1 MKKITSTIMFICA
14 LLLSIYSYSR
24 NDENHCESAIP
35 VEVGEAIFNF
45 EEAYEINDG
54 FQIYYSYTA
63 DKDIRIEIDL
73 CDSTY
78 SAWREVF
85 ETYLGCDENYYYEI
99 TIDDCEFGEK
109 KIYTLNKGETLYFNV
124 VTQGDVDGIS
134 EFTFYIN
141 EIEPQPGELCTL
153 PIELTKE
160 DEGDL
165 YRNFSIEPNQ
175 FISRWYTY
183 TANKD
188 EVIELSACGNDL
200 DWGYINFN
208 MYSECYNTSQ
218 PYQPHGD
225 NFDSY
230 LDYKV
235 QDCEDNPALQRLI
248 YTIQKNETVYFSVE
262 GYVYEPTNW
271 EFTTR
276 DFYDGEV
283 CHKPIP
289 VVADTTYRTPE
300 NMDEI
305 YYSYTPIRAG
315 VVTVSQAT
323 PTYVVSAGVMATSEQ
338 CDKSAEIFGY
348 ATGGKDLLFPVQAN
362 QEYIIVWSID
372 DEPSSNSEQIEWTIE
387 LDPTGEMPDGYSCK
401 QPIQLKTSETEIEST
416 SNIVWF
422 EFTPGEG
429 MVALQADLQ
438 NDVSVLLFDECS
450 VPVSED
456 MKGTVDFI
464 YTNNALVFWSEENTT
479 YKMLLVFNEEAP
491 QAHYTVSYSLQAG
504 MQKPEHI
511 VCSDAEVIEKTGEI
525 TTNIEFEYWYQYTP
539 TEDVYLEVV
548 DLQERFDDLG
558 VDVTLFTAC
567 SQGLDGNDYS
577 ELAAEYMYDYCP
589 EMRKNTIW
597 QLNAEETVYIQCKA
611 NNAYSALVK
620 WELRESPIH
629 KVAIKT
635 ISTDY
640 DFAKAE
646 IDEDKKE
653 VNLHLTH
660 SAPFPRFSLPIYF
673 ELEVGNTM
681 RDESLYQICS
691 GSILFDTA
699 NSKEVTLQSLYNF
712 TSETWTINV
721 ERQEFASN
729 AAGLMGFRSEAIDSY
744 TINTE
749 DSTATLTLA
758 WNAEE
763 YLEDLQIIV
772 SAGAWVSDG
781 EFFFDEEDGEFTITI
796 VAEDSVSHAEWTVYY
811 TKTPVPEGSTYDN
824 PLIAERGQN
833 SVAFANNET
842 EKYYTYTAQTT
853 SFITVSTCM
862 YAQIY
867 PLIEIYDE
875 NDGFIL
881 ISEPEDCD
889 FGNGQ
894 KITAYVE
901 KGQEIEIVINRE
913 EGDAEYAEYVNF
925 ILEEEKI
932 PLIADFNV
940 ELLYIEGDEPV
951 EGDEVYEL
959 YVGDDVRVKIEV
971 EFESEPEFEIPDN
984 ALAPNVEM
992 MSLQGNTL
1000 EDLDYNYFKVMYPG
1014 VSDIIYT
1021 STDGTKITKKVTIT
1035 SKLKH
1040 VNLTGINILDETLSL
1055 RVGESYGFIPEFIP
1069 ENATDKNLIWVSQDP
1084 TIVKVDEF
1092 GVVTALAAG
1101 PATVEVLHNDE
1112 SMSQCTIY
1120 VSPVSAERIVLN
1132 RDTITLEEGTVSS
1145 AVYATVLPVNA
1156 VNKEVY
1162 WESSDE
1168 NVVQVTESG
1177 LLQAIS
1183 FGTAEVRVALASDT
1197 SDTAINA
1204 VLHVTV
1210 TERTPDNTELQ
1221 AKVKYVDQLLDIIR
1235 DREDLIGNDVGQYPE
1250 WVVDS
1255 LEQYLSEVEDIL
1267 YNTNAT
1273 QLQIEQALQD
1283 LIDAVLLFERRRV
1296 DLVHI
1301 ESVHI
1306 TKDTLTLVKNETK
1319 QMFASLYPTHAT
1331 YTELQWQVQNTEI
1344 ATINQSGVVTA
1355 HKTGSTYIYAFSQ
1368 DGSNLSDSCLLI
1380 VKTPLVSLSL
1390 PQTITV
1396 LEQESAPLSLRI
1408 NPLDADVKGYVWS
1421 SDDENIAIV
1430 NSQGLVTGIRE
1441 GLATIT
1447 VQEIA
1452 TGLSAS
1458 AVAIVRPQIVS
1469 VVSVEIEQDSI
1480 VLKVGETSTV
1490 YPKVLPIDATNKN
1503 YTWSSS
1509 ERNIAYVNNKGVV
1522 TAFDLGV
1529 SYISVET
1536 EDGGF
1541 TAQVKVIVVPSDAP
1555 VVLDIPEISV
1565 EIGTEEIT
1573 LSLADII
1580 FDDNTDVADLN
1591 VGIVSSSNNVEVI
1604 VENGIIQIIPRN
1616 PNNPISEIIEIA
1628 ITDADG
1634 QTVVL
1639 EIPIEILP
1647 TPNADPVCNQ
1657 DEIIVTIVDG
1667 STFPEIDLSIYF
1679 SDDYTKSTD
1688 LLYEILGASNYF
1700 RTLLS
1705 GSVLTVSRY
1714 DATWIGRDTI
1724 TIAVTDAGGH
1734 STSQYVVFEVSQAD
1748 NTPPTLSPIA
1758 EQLYNTTT
1766 KKYPTLDLKQ
1776 FVADDY
1782 TLPHNIA
1789 WSHLANPRVNIS
1801 IRKGVVTALPVDP
1814 NWTGS
1819 TTVTFIATDE
1829 EGESAHISVVYSK
1842 ATQTGTTWIA
1852 LPKISFT
1859 ANQTIIAPGE
1869 TVGFTSSISGATS
1882 WIWHFEKGTP
1892 SQSNSPN
1899 PFVAYSE
1906 PGKYKVKLTAA
1917 NEHGMDSLVK
1927 EEYISVIGINPTDE
1941 IACVGSPVTLEA
1953 TVSAA
1958 NGYTFVWST
1967 GATTETIVVEPKE
1980 TTTYSLMIRK
1990 GLFEYHDNITLTVPD
2005 TLVMPADRALCFG
2018 NTHTLTIAG
2027 FDEYNWNSEGWTTQD
2042 SYTVSKVGVTNLS
2055 VRDQYGC
2062 VSSDDFAITAIN
2074 PLPIVNLG
2082 PNQEICLGTST
2093 VLDAEGTDLQ
2103 YEWSTSETTPTISV
2117 NEDGTYSVTVT
2128 DVNECSETATVDVAV
2143 LRPYAEQIG
2152 VVTFAQ
2158 EDNSVVV
2165 AWERTDKQR
2174 TMKYEVLRETSVA
2187 NEFVK
2192 IGELPFDAE
2201 SLFEDTDA
2209 DARMK
2214 SFRYKIATIDS
2225 VCENRVESEPH
2236 RSLHIQNSLNTNF
2249 KANLSWRAYEGVDFS
2264 TYKIYRGTSNTNM
2277 VEVDA
2282 ITSDATSWTD
2292 SDVYQF
2298 GWVYRIAMVLP
2309 EIVETRHPMLK
2320 AESGPYSL
2328 AMSNIAEAETAIE
2341 TDLLHQIAVFPTV
2354 AESFVMVQVAD
2365 AITSYQIQIVSTQ
2378 GAVVYATPILSV
2390 KDVEIDVSEFARGAY
2405 TLSVI
2410 ANGAKA
2416 NIPIIIK

>member
-1 MKKITSTIMFICA
+1 MLAKI
-14 LLLSIYSYSR
+14 
-24 NDENHCESAIP
+24 
-35 VEVGEAIFNF
+35 
-45 EEAYEINDG
+45 
-54 FQIYYSYTA
+54 
-63 DKDIRIEIDL
+63 K
-73 CDSTY
+73 
-78 SAWREVF
+78 
-85 ETYLGCDENYYYEI
+85 
-99 TIDDCEFGEK
+99 
-109 KIYTLNKGETLYFNV
+109 
-124 VTQGDVDGIS
+124 
-134 EFTFYIN
+134 
-141 EIEPQPGELCTL
+141 
-153 PIELTKE
+153 
-160 DEGDL
+160 
-165 YRNFSIEPNQ
+165 
-175 FISRWYTY
+175 
-183 TANKD
+183 
-188 EVIELSACGNDL
+188 
-200 DWGYINFN
+200 
-208 MYSECYNTSQ
+208 
-218 PYQPHGD
+218 
-225 NFDSY
+225 
-230 LDYKV
+230 
-235 QDCEDNPALQRLI
+235 
-248 YTIQKNETVYFSVE
+248 
-262 GYVYEPTNW
+262 
-271 EFTTR
+271 
-276 DFYDGEV
+276 
-283 CHKPIP
+283 
-289 VVADTTYRTPE
+289 
-300 NMDEI
+300 
-305 YYSYTPIRAG
+305 
-315 VVTVSQAT
+315 
-323 PTYVVSAGVMATSEQ
+323 
-338 CDKSAEIFGY
+338 
-348 ATGGKDLLFPVQAN
+348 
-362 QEYIIVWSID
+362 
-372 DEPSSNSEQIEWTIE
+372 
-387 LDPTGEMPDGYSCK
+387 
-401 QPIQLKTSETEIEST
+401 
-416 SNIVWF
+416 
-422 EFTPGEG
+422 
-429 MVALQADLQ
+429 
-438 NDVSVLLFDECS
+438 
-450 VPVSED
+450 
-456 MKGTVDFI
+456 
-464 YTNNALVFWSEENTT
+464 
-479 YKMLLVFNEEAP
+479 
-491 QAHYTVSYSLQAG
+491 
-504 MQKPEHI
+504 
-511 VCSDAEVIEKTGEI
+511 
-525 TTNIEFEYWYQYTP
+525 
-539 TEDVYLEVV
+539 
-548 DLQERFDDLG
+548 
-558 VDVTLFTAC
+558 
-567 SQGLDGNDYS
+567 
-577 ELAAEYMYDYCP
+577 
-589 EMRKNTIW
+589 
-597 QLNAEETVYIQCKA
+597 
-611 NNAYSALVK
+611 
-620 WELRESPIH
+620 
-629 KVAIKT
+629 
-635 ISTDY
+635 
-640 DFAKAE
+640 
-646 IDEDKKE
+646 
-653 VNLHLTH
+653 
-660 SAPFPRFSLPIYF
+660 
-673 ELEVGNTM
+673 
-681 RDESLYQICS
+681 
-691 GSILFDTA
+691 
-699 NSKEVTLQSLYNF
+699 
-712 TSETWTINV
+712 
-721 ERQEFASN
+721 
-729 AAGLMGFRSEAIDSY
+729 
-744 TINTE
+744 
-749 DSTATLTLA
+749 
-758 WNAEE
+758 
-763 YLEDLQIIV
+763 
-772 SAGAWVSDG
+772 
-781 EFFFDEEDGEFTITI
+781 
-796 VAEDSVSHAEWTVYY
+796 
-811 TKTPVPEGSTYDN
+811 
-824 PLIAERGQN
+824 
-833 SVAFANNET
+833 
-842 EKYYTYTAQTT
+842 
-853 SFITVSTCM
+853 
-862 YAQIY
+862 
-867 PLIEIYDE
+867 
-875 NDGFIL
+875 
-881 ISEPEDCD
+881 
-889 FGNGQ
+889 
-894 KITAYVE
+894 YVE
-901 KGQEIEIVINRE
+901 
-913 EGDAEYAEYVNF
+913 
-925 ILEEEKI
+925 
-932 PLIADFNV
+932 
-940 ELLYIEGDEPV
+940 
-951 EGDEVYEL
+951 
-959 YVGDDVRVKIEV
+959 
-971 EFESEPEFEIPDN
+971 
-984 ALAPNVEM
+984 
-992 MSLQGNTL
+992 
-1000 EDLDYNYFKVMYPG
+1000 
-1014 VSDIIYT
+1014 
-1021 STDGTKITKKVTIT
+1021 
-1035 SKLKH
+1035 
-1040 VNLTGINILDETLSL
+1040 
-1055 RVGESYGFIPEFIP
+1055 
-1069 ENATDKNLIWVSQDP
+1069 
-1084 TIVKVDEF
+1084 
-1092 GVVTALAAG
+1092 
-1101 PATVEVLHNDE
+1101 
-1112 SMSQCTIY
+1112 
-1120 VSPVSAERIVLN
+1120 
-1132 RDTITLEEGTVSS
+1132 
-1145 AVYATVLPVNA
+1145 
-1156 VNKEVY
+1156 
-1162 WESSDE
+1162 
-1168 NVVQVTESG
+1168 
-1177 LLQAIS
+1177 
-1183 FGTAEVRVALASDT
+1183 
-1197 SDTAINA
+1197 
-1204 VLHVTV
+1204 
-1210 TERTPDNTELQ
+1210 
-1221 AKVKYVDQLLDIIR
+1221 QLLDIIR

-1331 YTELQWQVQNTEI
+1331 YTELQWQVKNTEI

-1355 HKTGSTYIYAFSQ
+1355 HKTGSTYIYAFAQ
-1368 DGSNLSDSCLLI
+1368 DGTDLSDSCLLV

-1408 NPLDADVKGYVWS
+1408 NPLDADVKGYVWI
-1421 SDDENIAIV
+1421 SDDEDIAVV

-1458 AVAIVRPQIVS
+1458 AVAIVRPQTVS
-1469 VVSVEIEQDSI
+1469 VTSVEIEQDSI

-1490 YPKVLPIDATNKN
+1490 YPTVLPIDATNKN

-1714 DATWIGRDTI
+1714 DATWIGRDSI
-1724 TIAVTDAGGH
+1724 LIAVRDAGDRF
-1734 STSQYVVFEVSQAD
+1734 TSQYVVFEVSQAD

-2128 DVNECSETATVDVAV
+2128 DVNECSETATVDVEV

>member
-1 MKKITSTIMFICA
+1 MKKITSTIMFVCA

-24 NDENHCESAIP
+24 NDENYCESAIP
-35 VEVGEAIFNF
+35 VSVDTLIIFDFSNVHGEY
-45 EEAYEINDG
+45 EMEAPYAYIW
-54 FQIYYSYTA
+54 YSYTA
-63 DKDIRIEIDL
+63 EKDIRIEIDL

-315 VVTVSQAT
+315 VVTVSQAN
-323 PTYVVSAGVMATSEQ
+323 PTREINAGVRATSNQ
-338 CDKSAEIFGY
+338 CNKSAEIFGY
-348 ATGGKDLLFPVQAN
+348 ATGGKDLLFPVRAG
-362 QEYIIVWSID
+362 QEYIIVWFID
-372 DEPSSNSEQIEWTIE
+372 EEPVEWTIE

-438 NDVSVLLFDECS
+438 NDASVLLFDDCPA
-450 VPVSED
+450 VVSEEIQ
-456 MKGTVDFI
+456 GTVDFI
-464 YTNNALVFWSEENTT
+464 YLDNALVFWSEENTT

-491 QAHYTVSYSLQAG
+491 KNSYTISYSLQAG

-511 VCSDAEVIEKTGEI
+511 VCSAAEVIENPGVI
-525 TTNIEFEYWYQYTP
+525 TTNIEFEHWYQYTP

-597 QLNAEETVYIQCKA
+597 QLNAGETVYIQCKA
-611 NNAYSALVK
+611 NNAYFANVK
-620 WELRESPIH
+620 WELRASPIH

-653 VNLHLTH
+653 VNLHLTR
-660 SAPFPRFSLPIYF
+660 SAPISELSMYF

-681 RDESLYQICS
+681 WDGSEPICS
-691 GSILFDTA
+691 GGNPLYFDTA
-699 NSKEVTLQSLYNF
+699 NSKEVELRSLYNNSI
-712 TSETWTINV
+712 SETWTINV

-729 AAGLMGFRSEAIDSY
+729 AAGLMGFRSEAIKDY

-749 DSTATLTLA
+749 DSTATLILA

-763 YLEDLQIIV
+763 YLESLEDLQIIV
-772 SAGAWVSDG
+772 SAGAEVDFG
-781 EFFFDEEDGEFTITI
+781 NNYFNAEKDRDTLNII
-796 VAEDSVSHAEWTVYY
+796 VIAEDNDTRKEWTVYY
-811 TKTPVPEGSTYDN
+811 TKSPAPQGSTYDN
-824 PLIAERGQN
+824 PLTAKLGQN
-833 SVAFANNET
+833 PVAFANNET

-862 YAQIY
+862 YGQIY
-867 PLIEIYDE
+867 PFIGIYDE
-875 NDGFIL
+875 NDGFIS
-881 ISEPEDCD
+881 ISEPVNCD
-889 FGNGQ
+889 FGNGS
-894 KITAYVE
+894 KTTTYVE
-901 KGQEIEIVINRE
+901 QGQEILISIKRW
-913 EGDAEYAEYVNF
+913 GDTEYINF
-925 ILEEEKI
+925 ILEEDEIVFSPITKI
-932 PLIADFNV
+932 DVKLQKQT
-940 ELLYIEGDEPV
+940 G
-951 EGDEVYEL
+951 EV
-959 YVGDDVRVKIEV
+959 YVGDTVCVEV
-971 EFESEPEFEIPDN
+971 TVDFEYEPEFEIPFGTT
-984 ALAPNVEM
+984 PNVA
-992 MSLQGNTL
+992 MSPQGNTL
-1000 EDLDYNYFKVMYPG
+1000 KSLGNNCFEVTHPG

-1021 STDGTKITKKVTIT
+1021 STDGTNITKKVTVT
-1035 SKLKH
+1035 STLRPISLDSI
-1040 VNLTGINILDETLSL
+1040 VILQTLSL
-1055 RVGESYGFIPEFIP
+1055 QVGESYGFAPEFIP
-1069 ENATDKNLIWVSQDP
+1069 ANATDKNLTWESQEP
-1084 TIVKVDEF
+1084 GIVKVDEF

-1101 PATVEVLHNDE
+1101 TGYVNVLHNGE
-1112 SMSQCTIY
+1112 KMSQCTIY
-1120 VSPVSAERIVLN
+1120 VSPIYAERIVLN
-1132 RDTITLEEGTVSS
+1132 RNTITLEEGTVSS

-1168 NVVQVTESG
+1168 GVVQVTESG

-1267 YNTNAT
+1267 YTPNAK
-1273 QLQIEQALQD
+1273 QLQIEQALLD
-1283 LIDAVLLFERRRV
+1283 LIDAVLFFERNRV
-1296 DLVHI
+1296 ALVSI
-1301 ESVHI
+1301 TSVDI

-1319 QMFASLYPTHAT
+1319 QMFASLSPTHAT
-1331 YTELQWQVQNTEI
+1331 YTELQWQVKNTEI

-1355 HKTGSTYIYAFSQ
+1355 HKTGSTYIYAFAQ
-1368 DGSNLSDSCLLI
+1368 DGTDLSDSCLLI

-1509 ERNIAYVNNKGVV
+1509 ARNIAYVNNKGVV

-1529 SYISVET
+1529 SYISVKT

-1565 EIGTEEIT
+1565 E
-1573 LSLADII
+1573 
-1580 FDDNTDVADLN
+1580 
-1591 VGIVSSSNNVEVI
+1591 
-1604 VENGIIQIIPRN
+1604 
-1616 PNNPISEIIEIA
+1616 
-1628 ITDADG
+1628 
-1634 QTVVL
+1634 
-1639 EIPIEILP
+1639 
-1647 TPNADPVCNQ
+1647 
-1657 DEIIVTIVDG
+1657 
-1667 STFPEIDLSIYF
+1667 
-1679 SDDYTKSTD
+1679 
-1688 LLYEILGASNYF
+1688 
-1700 RTLLS
+1700 
-1705 GSVLTVSRY
+1705 
-1714 DATWIGRDTI
+1714 
-1724 TIAVTDAGGH
+1724 
-1734 STSQYVVFEVSQAD
+1734 
-1748 NTPPTLSPIA
+1748 
-1758 EQLYNTTT
+1758 
-1766 KKYPTLDLKQ
+1766 
-1776 FVADDY
+1776 
-1782 TLPHNIA
+1782 
-1789 WSHLANPRVNIS
+1789 
-1801 IRKGVVTALPVDP
+1801 
-1814 NWTGS
+1814 
-1819 TTVTFIATDE
+1819 
-1829 EGESAHISVVYSK
+1829 
-1842 ATQTGTTWIA
+1842 
-1852 LPKISFT
+1852 
-1859 ANQTIIAPGE
+1859 
-1869 TVGFTSSISGATS
+1869 
-1882 WIWHFEKGTP
+1882 KGT
-1892 SQSNSPN
+1892 
-1899 PFVAYSE
+1899 
-1906 PGKYKVKLTAA
+1906 
-1917 NEHGMDSLVK
+1917 
-1927 EEYISVIGINPTDE
+1927 
-1941 IACVGSPVTLEA
+1941 
-1953 TVSAA
+1953 
-1958 NGYTFVWST
+1958 
-1967 GATTETIVVEPKE
+1967 
-1980 TTTYSLMIRK
+1980 
-1990 GLFEYHDNITLTVPD
+1990 
-2005 TLVMPADRALCFG
+2005 
-2018 NTHTLTIAG
+2018 
-2027 FDEYNWNSEGWTTQD
+2027 
-2042 SYTVSKVGVTNLS
+2042 
-2055 VRDQYGC
+2055 
-2062 VSSDDFAITAIN
+2062 
-2074 PLPIVNLG
+2074 
-2082 PNQEICLGTST
+2082 
-2093 VLDAEGTDLQ
+2093 
-2103 YEWSTSETTPTISV
+2103 
-2117 NEDGTYSVTVT
+2117 
-2128 DVNECSETATVDVAV
+2128 
-2143 LRPYAEQIG
+2143 
-2152 VVTFAQ
+2152 
-2158 EDNSVVV
+2158 
-2165 AWERTDKQR
+2165 DK
-2174 TMKYEVLRETSVA
+2174 
-2187 NEFVK
+2187 
-2192 IGELPFDAE
+2192 I
-2201 SLFEDTDA
+2201 
-2209 DARMK
+2209 
-2214 SFRYKIATIDS
+2214 
-2225 VCENRVESEPH
+2225 
-2236 RSLHIQNSLNTNF
+2236 
-2249 KANLSWRAYEGVDFS
+2249 
-2264 TYKIYRGTSNTNM
+2264 
-2277 VEVDA
+2277 
-2282 ITSDATSWTD
+2282 
-2292 SDVYQF
+2292 
-2298 GWVYRIAMVLP
+2298 
-2309 EIVETRHPMLK
+2309 
-2320 AESGPYSL
+2320 
-2328 AMSNIAEAETAIE
+2328 
-2341 TDLLHQIAVFPTV
+2341 
-2354 AESFVMVQVAD
+2354 
-2365 AITSYQIQIVSTQ
+2365 
-2378 GAVVYATPILSV
+2378 ILS
-2390 KDVEIDVSEFARGAY
+2390 
-2405 TLSVI
+2405 
-2410 ANGAKA
+2410 
-2416 NIPIIIK
+2416 

>member
-1 MKKITSTIMFICA
+1 MKKITSTIMFVCA

-24 NDENHCESAIP
+24 NDENYCESAIP
-35 VEVGEAIFNF
+35 VSVDTLIIFDFFNAHGEYGM
-45 EEAYEINDG
+45 EAPYAYIW
-54 FQIYYSYTA
+54 YSYTA
-63 DKDIRIEIDL
+63 EKDIRIEIDL
-73 CDSTY
+73 CTSTY
-78 SAWREVF
+78 SEKREVN
-85 ETYLGCDENYYYEI
+85 ETYLGCDANYYNAII
-99 TIDDCEFGEK
+99 TDYCELGVK
-109 KIYTLNKGETLYFNV
+109 QICTLN
-124 VTQGDVDGIS
+124 QGDTLFFKVGAVKNGTG

-165 YRNFSIEPNQ
+165 YRDFSIEPDQ
-175 FISRWYTY
+175 SISRWYTY

-188 EVIELSACGNDL
+188 EVIELSTCNNNNIEGD
-200 DWGYINFN
+200 ISFK
-208 MYSECYNTSQ
+208 MYSECD
-218 PYQPHGD
+218 PMYQQATPHGGY
-225 NFDSY
+225 NYKYS
-230 LDYKV
+230 LDYKM
-235 QDCEDNPALQRLI
+235 QDCEYNPDLQRFI
-248 YTIQKNETVYFSVE
+248 YTIQKDETVYFTVE
-262 GYVYEPTNW
+262 GYVCDSAHW
-271 EFTTR
+271 EFIAR
-276 DFYDGEV
+276 DFYEGEV

-289 VVADTTYRTPE
+289 VVAGTSYNTSE
-300 NMDEI
+300 AEGNMDEI
-305 YYSYTPIRAG
+305 YYSYTPIQAG
-315 VVTVSQAT
+315 VVTVSQAN

-348 ATGGKDLLFPVQAN
+348 ATGGKDLLFPVQAGE
-362 QEYIIVWSID
+362 EYRIVWFIGE
-372 DEPSSNSEQIEWTIE
+372 EPVDWVINLNS
-387 LDPTGEMPDGYSCK
+387 TGVMPDGYSCN
-401 QPIQLKTSETEIEST
+401 QPIQLKTSEQAIVEPT

-438 NDVSVLLFDECS
+438 NDASVLLFDECPA
-450 VPVSED
+450 VVSEEIQ
-456 MKGTVDFI
+456 GTVDFI

-567 SQGLDGNDYS
+567 SQGLDGNDYL
-577 ELAAEYMYDYCP
+577 ELEPEYMRDDCTGIWKDNIY
-589 EMRKNTIW
+589 NIW

-640 DFAKAE
+640 DFAKAD
-646 IDEDKKE
+646 IDEDTRE

-660 SAPFPRFSLPIYF
+660 SAPISELSMYF

-681 RDESLYQICS
+681 WDGLEQICS
-691 GSILFDTA
+691 GGNPLYFDTA
-699 NSKEVTLQSLYNF
+699 NSKEVELRSLYNNSI
-712 TSETWTINV
+712 SETWTINV
-721 ERQEFASN
+721 ERQESPNTATDIV
-729 AAGLMGFRSEAIDSY
+729 AFRSEAIDSY
-744 TINTE
+744 TIE

-763 YLEDLQIIV
+763 YIEDLQIIV
-772 SAGAWVSDG
+772 SAGARVDGAWEAVSSDK
-781 EFFFDEEDGEFTITI
+781 GEFTITI
-796 VAEDSVSHAEWTVYY
+796 IAEDEETYAEWTVYY
-811 TKTPVPEGSTYDN
+811 TTSPAPQGSTPDK
-824 PLIAERGQN
+824 PLTAELGQN
-833 SVAFANNET
+833 PVAFANNET

-862 YAQIY
+862 YGQIY
-867 PLIEIYDE
+867 PFIEIYDDE
-875 NDGFIL
+875 EGFIS
-881 ISEPEDCD
+881 SEPEDCD
-889 FGNGQ
+889 FGNGS
-894 KITAYVE
+894 KTTTYVE
-901 KGQEIEIVINRE
+901 QGQEILISIKRW
-913 EGDAEYAEYVNF
+913 GDTEYINF
-925 ILEEEKI
+925 ILEEDEIVFSPITKI
-932 PLIADFNV
+932 DVVLPSESAF
-940 ELLYIEGDEPV
+940 
-951 EGDEVYEL
+951 
-959 YVGDDVRVKIEV
+959 VGDTVCVEV
-971 EFESEPEFEIPDN
+971 TVDFEYEPEFDIPFGTT
-984 ALAPNVEM
+984 PNVA

-1000 EDLDYNYFKVMYPG
+1000 KALGNNCFEVTHPG
-1014 VSDIIYT
+1014 VSNIIYT
-1021 STDGTKITKKVTIT
+1021 STDGTNITKKVTVT
-1035 SKLKH
+1035 STLRP
-1040 VNLTGINILDETLSL
+1040 ISLDSISIPPSLSL

-1069 ENATDKNLIWVSQDP
+1069 ANATDKNLTWWVSHD
-1084 TIVKVDEF
+1084 TNTVKVDEF
-1092 GVVTALAAG
+1092 GVVTALAEG
-1101 PATVEVLHNDE
+1101 IGFVNVSVGNIWK
-1112 SMSQCTIY
+1112 QCTIT

-1132 RDTITLEEGTVSS
+1132 RNTITLEEGTVSS

-1168 NVVQVTESG
+1168 NVVQVTRSG
-1177 LLQAIS
+1177 LLHANS
-1183 FGTAEVRVALASDT
+1183 PDTAKVRVALA

-1204 VLHVTV
+1204 VLHVIV

-1267 YNTNAT
+1267 YTPNAK
-1273 QLQIEQALQD
+1273 QLQIEQALLD
-1283 LIDAVLLFERRRV
+1283 LIDAVLFFERNRV
-1296 DLVHI
+1296 ALVSI
-1301 ESVHI
+1301 TSVDI

-1319 QMFASLYPTHAT
+1319 QMFASLSPTHAT
-1331 YTELQWQVQNTEI
+1331 YTELQWQVKNTEI

-1355 HKTGSTYIYAFSQ
+1355 HKTGSTYIYAFAQ
-1368 DGSNLSDSCLLI
+1368 DGTDLSDSCLLI

-1509 ERNIAYVNNKGVV
+1509 ARNIAYVNNKGVV

-1604 VENGIIQIIPRN
+1604 VGNGFIQIIPLDLD
-1616 PNNPISEIIEIA
+1616 NPISEIIEIA

-1714 DATWIGRDTI
+1714 DATWIGRDSI
-1724 TIAVTDAGGH
+1724 LIAVRDAGERF
-1734 STSQYVVFEVSQAD
+1734 TSQYVVFEVSQAD

-1958 NGYTFVWST
+1958 NGYAFVWST

>member
-1 MKKITSTIMFICA
+1 
-14 LLLSIYSYSR
+14 L
-24 NDENHCESAIP
+24 
-35 VEVGEAIFNF
+35 
-45 EEAYEINDG
+45 
-54 FQIYYSYTA
+54 
-63 DKDIRIEIDL
+63 
-73 CDSTY
+73 
-78 SAWREVF
+78 
-85 ETYLGCDENYYYEI
+85 
-99 TIDDCEFGEK
+99 
-109 KIYTLNKGETLYFNV
+109 
-124 VTQGDVDGIS
+124 
-134 EFTFYIN
+134 
-141 EIEPQPGELCTL
+141 
-153 PIELTKE
+153 
-160 DEGDL
+160 
-165 YRNFSIEPNQ
+165 
-175 FISRWYTY
+175 
-183 TANKD
+183 
-188 EVIELSACGNDL
+188 
-200 DWGYINFN
+200 
-208 MYSECYNTSQ
+208 
-218 PYQPHGD
+218 
-225 NFDSY
+225 
-230 LDYKV
+230 
-235 QDCEDNPALQRLI
+235 
-248 YTIQKNETVYFSVE
+248 
-262 GYVYEPTNW
+262 
-271 EFTTR
+271 
-276 DFYDGEV
+276 
-283 CHKPIP
+283 
-289 VVADTTYRTPE
+289 
-300 NMDEI
+300 
-305 YYSYTPIRAG
+305 
-315 VVTVSQAT
+315 
-323 PTYVVSAGVMATSEQ
+323 
-338 CDKSAEIFGY
+338 AEI
-348 ATGGKDLLFPVQAN
+348 V
-362 QEYIIVWSID
+362 
-372 DEPSSNSEQIEWTIE
+372 
-387 LDPTGEMPDGYSCK
+387 
-401 QPIQLKTSETEIEST
+401 
-416 SNIVWF
+416 
-422 EFTPGEG
+422 
-429 MVALQADLQ
+429 
-438 NDVSVLLFDECS
+438 
-450 VPVSED
+450 
-456 MKGTVDFI
+456 
-464 YTNNALVFWSEENTT
+464 
-479 YKMLLVFNEEAP
+479 
-491 QAHYTVSYSLQAG
+491 
-504 MQKPEHI
+504 
-511 VCSDAEVIEKTGEI
+511 
-525 TTNIEFEYWYQYTP
+525 
-539 TEDVYLEVV
+539 
-548 DLQERFDDLG
+548 
-558 VDVTLFTAC
+558 
-567 SQGLDGNDYS
+567 
-577 ELAAEYMYDYCP
+577 
-589 EMRKNTIW
+589 
-597 QLNAEETVYIQCKA
+597 
-611 NNAYSALVK
+611 
-620 WELRESPIH
+620 
-629 KVAIKT
+629 
-635 ISTDY
+635 
-640 DFAKAE
+640 
-646 IDEDKKE
+646 
-653 VNLHLTH
+653 
-660 SAPFPRFSLPIYF
+660 
-673 ELEVGNTM
+673 
-681 RDESLYQICS
+681 
-691 GSILFDTA
+691 
-699 NSKEVTLQSLYNF
+699 
-712 TSETWTINV
+712 
-721 ERQEFASN
+721 
-729 AAGLMGFRSEAIDSY
+729 
-744 TINTE
+744 
-749 DSTATLTLA
+749 
-758 WNAEE
+758 
-763 YLEDLQIIV
+763 
-772 SAGAWVSDG
+772 
-781 EFFFDEEDGEFTITI
+781 
-796 VAEDSVSHAEWTVYY
+796 
-811 TKTPVPEGSTYDN
+811 
-824 PLIAERGQN
+824 
-833 SVAFANNET
+833 
-842 EKYYTYTAQTT
+842 
-853 SFITVSTCM
+853 
-862 YAQIY
+862 
-867 PLIEIYDE
+867 
-875 NDGFIL
+875 
-881 ISEPEDCD
+881 
-889 FGNGQ
+889 
-894 KITAYVE
+894 
-901 KGQEIEIVINRE
+901 
-913 EGDAEYAEYVNF
+913 
-925 ILEEEKI
+925 
-932 PLIADFNV
+932 
-940 ELLYIEGDEPV
+940 
-951 EGDEVYEL
+951 
-959 YVGDDVRVKIEV
+959 
-971 EFESEPEFEIPDN
+971 
-984 ALAPNVEM
+984 
-992 MSLQGNTL
+992 
-1000 EDLDYNYFKVMYPG
+1000 
-1014 VSDIIYT
+1014 
-1021 STDGTKITKKVTIT
+1021 
-1035 SKLKH
+1035 
-1040 VNLTGINILDETLSL
+1040 
-1055 RVGESYGFIPEFIP
+1055 
-1069 ENATDKNLIWVSQDP
+1069 
-1084 TIVKVDEF
+1084 
-1092 GVVTALAAG
+1092 
-1101 PATVEVLHNDE
+1101 
-1112 SMSQCTIY
+1112 
-1120 VSPVSAERIVLN
+1120 
-1132 RDTITLEEGTVSS
+1132 
-1145 AVYATVLPVNA
+1145 
-1156 VNKEVY
+1156 
-1162 WESSDE
+1162 
-1168 NVVQVTESG
+1168 
-1177 LLQAIS
+1177 
-1183 FGTAEVRVALASDT
+1183 
-1197 SDTAINA
+1197 
-1204 VLHVTV
+1204 
-1210 TERTPDNTELQ
+1210 
-1221 AKVKYVDQLLDIIR
+1221 
-1235 DREDLIGNDVGQYPE
+1235 
-1250 WVVDS
+1250 
-1255 LEQYLSEVEDIL
+1255 
-1267 YNTNAT
+1267 
-1273 QLQIEQALQD
+1273 
-1283 LIDAVLLFERRRV
+1283 
-1296 DLVHI
+1296 
-1301 ESVHI
+1301 
-1306 TKDTLTLVKNETK
+1306 
-1319 QMFASLYPTHAT
+1319 
-1331 YTELQWQVQNTEI
+1331 
-1344 ATINQSGVVTA
+1344 
-1355 HKTGSTYIYAFSQ
+1355 
-1368 DGSNLSDSCLLI
+1368 
-1380 VKTPLVSLSL
+1380 
-1390 PQTITV
+1390 
-1396 LEQESAPLSLRI
+1396 
-1408 NPLDADVKGYVWS
+1408 
-1421 SDDENIAIV
+1421 
-1430 NSQGLVTGIRE
+1430 
-1441 GLATIT
+1441 
-1447 VQEIA
+1447 
-1452 TGLSAS
+1452 
-1458 AVAIVRPQIVS
+1458 
-1469 VVSVEIEQDSI
+1469 
-1480 VLKVGETSTV
+1480 
-1490 YPKVLPIDATNKN
+1490 
-1503 YTWSSS
+1503 
-1509 ERNIAYVNNKGVV
+1509 
-1522 TAFDLGV
+1522 
-1529 SYISVET
+1529 
-1536 EDGGF
+1536 
-1541 TAQVKVIVVPSDAP
+1541 
-1555 VVLDIPEISV
+1555 
-1565 EIGTEEIT
+1565 
-1573 LSLADII
+1573 
-1580 FDDNTDVADLN
+1580 FDDNTDVADLI
-1591 VGIVSSSNNVEVI
+1591 VEIVSPPNNVEVT
-1604 VENGIIQIIPRN
+1604 VGNGIIQIIPLD
-1616 PNNPISEIIEIA
+1616 PDNPISEIIEIA

-1647 TPNADPVCNQ
+1647 TPNAAPVCNQ
-1657 DEIIVTIVDG
+1657 DEIIVKIVDG
-1667 STFPEIDLSIYF
+1667 NTFPEIDLSTYF

-1688 LLYEILGASNYF
+1688 LLYEISKTNNNF

-1714 DATWIGRDTI
+1714 DASWIGRDTI